1 MNFYKSVWQKPTF
14 KQFFSTLTHMDA
26 LADILHGQYVT
37 GDATEWVG
45 RDLSD
50 VGMIGNFPAKEETE

>member
-1 MNFYKSVWQKPTF
+1 MYAVT
-14 KQFFSTLTHMDA
+14 
-26 LADILHGQYVT
+26 DISHCQDIA

-50 VGMIGNFPAKEETE
+50 VGMIHNFPENENTKYRRN

>member
-1 MNFYKSVWQKPTF
+1 MNFYKSVWQKHTF
-14 KQFFSTLTHMDA
+14 KQLFSTLTHMDA
-26 LADILHGQYVT
+26 LADILHCQHVA

-50 VGMIGNFPAKEETE
+50 VGMIGNFAAKEETE